1 MGSVLRALF
10 AIGDTI
16 NHENRMEKVEKGDFQ
31 RDFPPSTTC
40 PLMHKTVSR
49 CCDVSYVKKQKQI
62 VHETKPELPKFD
74 QKFKFDKVDQ
84 SCERAS
90 IAEQLHPRGMLR
102 INFFQPYGKIRSM
115 LRSGRRQ
122 NHKDVIS
129 YRKI

>member
-74 QKFKFDKVDQ
+74 QKFKFNKVDQIWRVDQ

-90 IAEQLHPRGMLR
+90 IAERSHPRGNR
-102 INFFQPYGKIRSM
+102 TIN
-115 LRSGRRQ
+115 
-122 NHKDVIS
+122 
-129 YRKI
+129 